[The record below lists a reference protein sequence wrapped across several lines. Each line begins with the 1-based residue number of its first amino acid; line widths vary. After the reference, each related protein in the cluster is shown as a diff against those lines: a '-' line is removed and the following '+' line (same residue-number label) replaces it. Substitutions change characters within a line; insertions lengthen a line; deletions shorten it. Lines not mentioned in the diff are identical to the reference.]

1 MKKLMSIL
9 VSVVMLMSLS
19 ISVSAATG
27 ESGAVKTADW
37 KMRLE
42 QENDGKRVV
51 NAAAALNS
59 SFGDLWVSDTARQEM
74 SENGASVALDGM
86 NDKIWVCD
94 DNEQN
99 KGYGNLLEN
108 KSEFTISQWVNISS
122 MPSGKNIFVVD
133 KDPGFRIQISEGA
146 VTIAMKTDSCEWYN
160 NQTICVG
167 NVIREN
173 TWHHIAVTMNNSG
186 TALYVDGVKRGEK
199 SAMKGA
205 IVSNGA
211 QMLLGR
217 ADFDVTR
224 EIGETAIYDKTLT
237 ENEIKNIAA
246 KPLMYLNG
254 KTEGENLK
262 NVGSVGD
269 VYGKVHTTITKN
281 GYIGTAMSY
290 ASEAEGDC
298 MTSFNNLNDA
308 AYQFKDKMS
317 VSAWVNIPNDSANA
331 DLDLLFRD
339 GSYMCRINGD
349 GSFQV
354 IMGTNNTVEDW
365 YSGLFVSQNAM
376 EKGKWNHV
384 AFVYDGRNVSL
395 YLNGK
400 KEQLCKWGDNASK
413 VPVDAEMT
421 GNINYG
427 GWTAGN
433 AICVGRASDAGVK
446 ADIDELCV
454 YDYALTADAVDK
466 LYNIESFEAKNLMG
480 KPVKVVTAG
489 SKIYADAKC
498 IVGAEDKV
506 DLILALYDRDGAL
519 VDAVMNT
526 IDGATYNGDIEK
538 PVYFATNMLQAPE
551 SVGEI
556 GVVRAFLWDK
566 NMKPYAH
573 SEER

>member
-42 QENDGKRVV
+42 QENGGKRVV
-51 NAAAALNS
+51 NAVAELNS

-74 SENGASVALDGM
+74 SENGASVALEGM

-94 DNEQN
+94 DYEQN
-99 KGYGNLLEN
+99 KRYGNLLEN
-108 KSEFTISQWVNISS
+108 KIEFTISQWVNISS

-133 KDPGFRIQISEGA
+133 KEQGFRIQISEGS
-146 VTIAMKTDSCEWYN
+146 VTIAMNTDSCGWYS
-160 NQTICVG
+160 QTIWAG

-186 TALYVDGVKRGEK
+186 TALYVDGVKRGEN

-205 IVSNGA
+205 IVSNGT

-217 ADFDVTR
+217 ADSDVTR

-269 VYGKVHTTITKN
+269 VYGKFHTAITEN

-290 ASEAEGDC
+290 ASEAAGDC
-298 MTSFNNLNDA
+298 MTWFNNLNDA

-339 GSYMCRINGD
+339 GSYMFRINGD

-354 IMGTNNTVEDW
+354 IMGTDTVDW
-365 YSGLFVSQNAM
+365 YSRLFVSQNAM

-384 AFVYDGRNVSL
+384 AFVYDGQNVSL

-400 KEQLCKWGDNASK
+400 KEQLCQWGDNGSK

-427 GWTAGN
+427 GWTAGK
-433 AICVGRASDAGVK
+433 AVCVGQAGATGVK

-480 KPVKVVTAG
+480 EPVEVVTAG

-506 DLILALYDRDGAL
+506 DLILALYDRDDAL
-519 VDAVMNT
+519 VDVVMNT

>member
-19 ISVSAATG
+19 ISVSATTG

-42 QENDGKRVV
+42 QETGGKRVV

-74 SENGASVALDGM
+74 SENGAAVALDGM

-94 DNEQN
+94 DYEQN
-99 KGYGNLLEN
+99 KRYGNLLEN

-133 KDPGFRIQISEGA
+133 KDPGFRIQISDGA

-186 TALYVDGVKRGEK
+186 TALYVDGVKRGEN

-205 IVSNGA
+205 IVSNGT

-254 KTEGENLK
+254 KTEGEYLK
-262 NVGSVGD
+262 NVGSVGN
-269 VYGKVHTTITKN
+269 VYGKVHTTITEK
-281 GYIGTAMSY
+281 GYIGKAMSY
-290 ASEAEGDC
+290 ASEEADDC
-298 MTSFNNLNDA
+298 MTWFDNLNDA

-317 VSAWVNIPNDSANA
+317 VSAWVNIPKDSENA

-339 GSYMCRINGD
+339 GSYMFRINGD
-349 GSFQV
+349 GSLQV
-354 IMGTNNTVEDW
+354 IMGTDTVVW
-365 YSGLFVSQNAM
+365 YDRTFVSQTAI

-384 AFVYDGRNVSL
+384 AFVYDGKNVSL

-400 KEQLCKWGDNASK
+400 KEQLCQWGDDGSK
-413 VPVDAEMT
+413 VPVDAKMT
-421 GNINYG
+421 GNINYS
-427 GWTAGN
+427 GWAAGK
-433 AICVGRASDAGVK
+433 AICVGQAGAAGVK

-480 KPVKVVTAG
+480 EPVKVVTAG

-551 SVGEI
+551 SVGKI

>member
-19 ISVSAATG
+19 ISVSEATG

-42 QENDGKRVV
+42 QENGGKRVV

-74 SENGASVALDGM
+74 SENGAAVALDGT
-86 NDKIWVCD
+86 NDNIWVCD
-94 DNEQN
+94 DYEQN
-99 KGYGNLLEN
+99 KRYGNLLEN
-108 KSEFTISQWVNISS
+108 KIEFTISQWVNISS

-133 KDPGFRIQISEGA
+133 KEQGFRIQISEGS
-146 VTIAMKTDSCEWYN
+146 VTIAMNTDSCGWYS
-160 NQTICVG
+160 QTIWAG

-186 TALYVDGVKRGEK
+186 TALYVDGVKRGEN

-205 IVSNGA
+205 IVSNGT

-217 ADFDVTR
+217 ADSDVTR

-269 VYGKVHTTITKN
+269 VYGKFHTAITEN

-290 ASEAEGDC
+290 ASEAAGDC
-298 MTSFNNLNDA
+298 MTWFNNLNDA

-339 GSYMCRINGD
+339 GSYMFRINGD

-354 IMGTNNTVEDW
+354 IMGTDTVGW
-365 YSGLFVSQNAM
+365 YSRLFVSQNAM

-384 AFVYDGRNVSL
+384 AFVYDGQNVSL

-400 KEQLCKWGDNASK
+400 KEQLCQWGDNGSK

-427 GWTAGN
+427 GWTAGK
-433 AICVGRASDAGVK
+433 AICVGQAGAAGVK

-480 KPVKVVTAG
+480 EPVEVVTVG

-506 DLILALYDRDGAL
+506 DLILALYDRDDAL
-519 VDAVMNT
+519 VDVVMNT

>member
-9 VSVVMLMSLS
+9 VSVVMLMSIS

-42 QENDGKRVV
+42 QENGGKRVV
-51 NAAAALNS
+51 NAVAELNS

-74 SENGASVALDGM
+74 SENGAAVALDGM
-86 NDKIWVCD
+86 NDNIWVCD
-94 DNEQN
+94 DYEQN
-99 KGYGNLLEN
+99 NRYGNLLEN

-146 VTIAMKTDSCEWYN
+146 VIIAMKTDSCEWYD
-160 NQTICVG
+160 QTIWVG

-186 TALYVDGVKRGEK
+186 TTLYVDGVKRGEN

-254 KTEGENLK
+254 KTEGEYLK

-269 VYGKVHTTITKN
+269 VYGKFHTAITEN

-290 ASEAEGDC
+290 ASEAVDDC
-298 MTSFNNLNDA
+298 MTWFNNLNDA

-339 GSYMCRINGD
+339 GSYMFRINGD

-354 IMGTNNTVEDW
+354 IMGTDTVEW
-365 YSGLFVSQNAM
+365 YSRPFVSQNVM

-384 AFVYDGRNVSL
+384 AFVYDGQNVSL

-400 KEQLCKWGDNASK
+400 KEQLCQWGDNGSK

-427 GWTAGN
+427 GWTAGKDV
-433 AICVGRASDAGVK
+433 CVGRAGDAGVK

-480 KPVKVVTAG
+480 EPVEVVTAG

-519 VDAVMNT
+519 VDVVMNT

-566 NMKPYAH
+566 NIKPYAH
-573 SEER
+573 SKER